1 MRRGASGARL
11 SGGRVQHLDSGSG
24 SQSFHRVEFA
34 ATPLQAPLSSVPS
47 CRARIRRLHPSVR
60 QFVGGRAGG
69 KDMPGAGRQKGEA
82 GAWWRSRKIVL

>member
-1 MRRGASGARL
+1 MEVPHFP
-11 SGGRVQHLDSGSG
+11 GGWMPGPLV
-24 SQSFHRVEFA
+24 